1 MPALQLAAI
10 RQFIGGFIYI
20 AFSYSK
26 NTAQRKQWK
35 TIFILS
41 IVNFV

>member
-20 AFSYSK
+20 AFFKKHLGPKETMENHIYSEY
-26 NTAQRKQWK
+26 R
-35 TIFILS
+35 
-41 IVNFV
+41 

>member
-26 NTAQRKQWK
+26 NTCPKGNNGK
-35 TIFILS
+35 PYLF
-41 IVNFV
+41 

>member
-26 NTAQRKQWK
+26 HLGPKETMENHIYSEYR
-35 TIFILS
+35 
-41 IVNFV
+41 